1 MVEEDVQILSCFSWG
16 FKMIRNY
23 LYLSPFKRWTCYN
36 NQLQHNFVVY
46 NLYCTASYFFKQFDV
61 PFPLQSLLKLISD
74 YAVSAL
80 NPSRNDSTNE
90 SPLKIALFSLA
101 KMCAHPLCRQFIRSS
116 PLFPVIGRLQQSPE
130 SSIAKYASVI
140 ISKVAEV

>member
-1 MVEEDVQILSCFSWG
+1 MFVLDGLFS
-16 FKMIRNY
+16 
-23 LYLSPFKRWTCYN
+23 
-36 NQLQHNFVVY
+36 
-46 NLYCTASYFFKQFDV
+46 
-61 PFPLQSLLKLISD
+61 LQSLLELISD

-80 NPSRNDSTNE
+80 NPGRNDSTNE

-116 PLFPVIGRLQQSPE
+116 SLFHVIGRLQQSPE

-140 ISKVAEV
+140 VSKVEP